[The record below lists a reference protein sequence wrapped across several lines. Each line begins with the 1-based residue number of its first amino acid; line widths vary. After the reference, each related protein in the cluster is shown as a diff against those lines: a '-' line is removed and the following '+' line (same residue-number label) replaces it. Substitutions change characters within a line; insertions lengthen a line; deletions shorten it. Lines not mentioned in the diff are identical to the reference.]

1 MARILSYR
9 QELSDTQKRRFLFIA
24 LLVAELAILIFIATR
39 LLQVNTIVDRVEVIG
54 NQEFTYYKNVL
65 IGDPALLILI
75 IIALILPLASRRI
88 RHEPVLLVTV
98 QVIIT
103 SLIVFVFWPLAK
115 VFIEAFKSE
124 YLAQG
129 FSLIQFQKLL
139 TKPSVWKAFT
149 NTMILGITTSVLAT
163 VIGTLIAYTLTLTNL
178 PGKKLL
184 RNLTILPLLS
194 PPFAV
199 SFAFIMLFGRRGL
212 ITWDIFHIIGWNI
225 YGPQGIILVQLI
237 SDTPLVILILSSV
250 FASISRNL
258 EEAAEDL
265 GGTPFYVLRTVTFPL
280 VTPAILTAGLLT
292 FISSISDFGNP
303 MLVGGGFQM
312 LATQAYI
319 QMIEMFDLQM
329 GAALAMLLVIPAFIA
344 FVIQNWISNRKSYI
358 TVTSG
363 AVTGYIRKQPAWIK
377 AILYSIT
384 TFMAFMT
391 VLLYGSIF
399 VGAAV
404 NAWGFD
410 YTLSARNVTGLL
422 TAIPQIKNS
431 LIVSVGSGIVGG
443 IIGIVIAWL
452 VSRKNFPG
460 KSMIDFSA
468 TVMLAIPGTV
478 VGIGYIVAFNA
489 APYFWTGTFFI
500 IIIAYAFRRLP
511 VGLRTSV
518 AAQKQ
523 IDPTLEE
530 ASLDLGASRLRTFS
544 KITFPLLNRAFF
556 AGVIYIFIRSMTDLS
571 AAVFLNAGATQLYT
585 VRMFRVMVTG
595 TPSEGAAFAGLL
607 IIIILVA
614 LAILSKL
621 TGKSFI
627 DLFRVS

>member
-9 QELSDTQKRRFLFIA
+9 QELSDSQKRRFFFIA
-24 LLVAELAILIFIATR
+24 LLIAELAILIFIATR
-39 LLQVNTIVDRVEVIG
+39 LIQVNSVVDRVELIG

-65 IGDPALLILI
+65 VGDPALLILI
-75 IIALILPLASRRI
+75 IVGLILPLASHRI

-98 QVIIT
+98 QVIIV

-124 YLAQG
+124 YLSQG

-139 TKPSVWKAFT
+139 TKPSVWKAFS

-212 ITWDIFHIIGWNI
+212 ITWDIFHITGWNI

-358 TVTSG
+358 TVTSS
-363 AVTGYIRKQPAWIK
+363 AVTGYIRQQPTWIK
-377 AILYSIT
+377 AILYSLT
-384 TFMAFMT
+384 SFMAFLT

-410 YTLSARNVTGLL
+410 YSLTARNVTGLL

-530 ASLDLGASRLRTFS
+530 ASLDLGASRLRTFT